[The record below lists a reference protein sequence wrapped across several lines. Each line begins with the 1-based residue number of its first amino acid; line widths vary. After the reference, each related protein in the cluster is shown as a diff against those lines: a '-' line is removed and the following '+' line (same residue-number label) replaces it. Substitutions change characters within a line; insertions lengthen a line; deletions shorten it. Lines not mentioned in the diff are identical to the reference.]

1 MSETRTARQL
11 LPALTGNG
19 RGRLFAW
26 LVACGLVQ
34 ATSLAAAVWLTRS
47 AIDGARNAEAL
58 LPFAIGLAVAGIV
71 TALGRV
77 WEKRLSER
85 MGQRYVADLRVALL
99 DAVATMPARALHQ
112 RRKGSLVLR
121 YTGDLSSMRGWI
133 GRGLVRIV
141 VAGLTL
147 PALLATL
154 ALVSADLAIAV
165 GAVLV
170 CGTLL
175 TWAVGPVLQ
184 RRHHSARARRGA
196 LSVRMAE
203 RVMHPLTLRFASSP
217 TRERKRL
224 RRLNGRVIDETV
236 RRGTVSAAVRAIP
249 DMAGGCALA
258 LVVFLGA
265 RAVTTGELTVGGL
278 VAAVAMVSLATRPLR
293 DLAGVQDRRRAF
305 IAARD
310 RIVPILRD
318 GNGTKGVVLD
328 GAPAIEIAGWKPI
341 GGDVVDTRIEAG
353 LSAAIVGDEGSGKT
367 ALLDALAG
375 LCVPEAGAIRLH
387 HEGRQTEPSSVAA
400 RSVGYVSPRIPPF
413 KGRVKAL
420 LRLRDAS
427 LDETR
432 CEELLRRTG
441 AWDDLAERD
450 GLQTKVSEG
459 GANLPLAPRMRLM
472 LAVAL
477 AGKPRLLLVDDVE
490 LLGRPGLEA
499 IKAVADR
506 RDTTVVAAF
515 RDPSRLGQ
523 DTNAFGTTIHLDAAS
538 SRSRAAPR
546 LVREA

>member
-1 MSETRTARQL
+1 MSDPRTARQL

-26 LVACGLVQ
+26 LIACGLVQ

-154 ALVSADLAIAV
+154 ALVSADLAVAV

-175 TWAVGPVLQ
+175 TMVVGPVLQ

-203 RVMHPLTLRFASSP
+203 RVMHPLTLRFASTP
-217 TRERKRL
+217 RRERKRL

-310 RIVPILRD
+310 RIVPILREGD
-318 GNGTKGVVLD
+318 GTNGVPLD
-328 GAPAIEIAGWKPI
+328 SAPAIEVAGWKPT

-353 LSAAIVGDEGSGKT
+353 LSAAIVGGEGSGKT
-367 ALLDALAG
+367 ELLDSLAG
-375 LCVPEAGAIRLH
+375 LRVPKTGTIRLH
-387 HEGRQTEPSSVAA
+387 EGREIEPGSVAT
-400 RSVGYVSPRIPPF
+400 RSIGYVSPRIPPF

-427 LDETR
+427 LDDAG
-432 CEELLRRTG
+432 CEELLRRAG

-450 GLQTKVSEG
+450 GLQTKISEG

-477 AGKPRLLLVDDVE
+477 AGNPRLLLVDDVE
-490 LLGRPGLEA
+490 LLGRPGLAALEA
-499 IKAVADR
+499 IAER
-506 RDTTVVAAF
+506 RDSTLVVAL
-515 RDPSRLGQ
+515 RDPSPAGR
-523 DTNAFGTTIHLDAAS
+523 DANAFGTTIHLNAAS
-538 SRSRAAPR
+538 ARPQPAPR